1 MYTITISYICVKRN
15 LEIFLEYLRFV
26 VWFLEKAKSLYSNI
40 LGFKLT
46 VWKESPF
53 NKNNQ
58 EIVEI
63 YKKFGFVY
71 TKTEKYS
78 SKKNLYSYD

>member
-1 MYTITISYICVKRN
+1 MG
-15 LEIFLEYLRFV
+15 IFKFV
-26 VWFLEKAKSLYSNI
+26 FNWFLKKVINLYSTMI
-40 LGFKLT
+40 GFKLT

-53 NKNNQ
+53 NKKN

-71 TKTEKYS
+71 TKTENFS
-78 SKKNLYSYD
+78 SKRTYIHMNKNLK